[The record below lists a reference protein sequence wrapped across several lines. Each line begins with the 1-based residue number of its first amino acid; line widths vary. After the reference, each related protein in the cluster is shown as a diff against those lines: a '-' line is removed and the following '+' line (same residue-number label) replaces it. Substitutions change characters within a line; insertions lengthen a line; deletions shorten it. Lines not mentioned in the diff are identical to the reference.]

1 MSELWASSHVVV
13 ATGAVGCPPRYP
25 IRGPLFYDAGC
36 SVAHLST
43 EPEPTSGFGRTRGSS
58 DTRMGEG
65 QIWCSPSRS
74 GSHTHV
80 RPPFEFSSDLH
91 ILISRGGLQESEGRW
106 IPTLSFEKQGI
117 MQIWREALIAYL
129 WEALKATELNVD
141 LNRESV
147 RAILKTQYGRNLEHL
162 HRSLPVKIT
171 VLAICRPVHS

>member
-80 RPPFEFSSDLH
+80 RPPFEFSTASPHFDFPRRSAGVGGALDSHAQFRKTGHNADLA
-91 ILISRGGLQESEGRW
+91 RG
-106 IPTLSFEKQGI
+106 T
-117 MQIWREALIAYL
+117 YC
-129 WEALKATELNVD
+129 
-141 LNRESV
+141 
-147 RAILKTQYGRNLEHL
+147 
-162 HRSLPVKIT
+162 LP
-171 VLAICRPVHS
+171 LG

>member
-1 MSELWASSHVVV
+1 MRRYKQPLKQILGATRDYWDLAEIRPAVRKNFEKMTNCRTPALGAEVYASETEQKIVYHIEDMSELWASSHVVV

-80 RPPFEFSSDLH
+80 RPPFELF
-91 ILISRGGLQESEGRW
+91 IRIS
-106 IPTLSFEKQGI
+106 TF
-117 MQIWREALIAYL
+117 
-129 WEALKATELNVD
+129 
-141 LNRESV
+141 
-147 RAILKTQYGRNLEHL
+147 
-162 HRSLPVKIT
+162 
-171 VLAICRPVHS
+171 